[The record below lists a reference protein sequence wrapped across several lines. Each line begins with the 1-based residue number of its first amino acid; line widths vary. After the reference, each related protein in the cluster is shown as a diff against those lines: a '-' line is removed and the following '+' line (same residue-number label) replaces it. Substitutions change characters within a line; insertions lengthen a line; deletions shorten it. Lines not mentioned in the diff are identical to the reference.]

1 MAEGEQSAEAQKSKD
16 DDEIILQELVRSI
29 ILYPNHKF

>member
-1 MAEGEQSAEAQKSKD
+1 MAEGEQSADVQKSQD

-29 ILYPNHKF
+29 ILYPTHKF